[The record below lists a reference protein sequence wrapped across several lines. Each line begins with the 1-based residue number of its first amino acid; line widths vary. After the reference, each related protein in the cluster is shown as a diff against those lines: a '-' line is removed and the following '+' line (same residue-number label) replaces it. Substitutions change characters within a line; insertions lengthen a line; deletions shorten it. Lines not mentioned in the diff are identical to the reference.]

1 MELYSLCRCVDIHL
15 FGSVCIDYMR
25 IKFQLLYWLQDEEN
39 VVRFSKWNRDYS
51 VNYSMCDGF
60 AVVLAMG
67 TYSACFALHF
77 IYFSLYMDEV
87 TNHGHLLMITICNQK
102 KK

>member
-15 FGSVCIDYMR
+15 FGIVCIDYMR
-25 IKFQLLYWLQDEEN
+25 IKFQLFYWLQDEEN

-51 VNYSMCDGF
+51 VNYLMCDGF

-67 TYSACFALHF
+67 TDSACYALYLF
-77 IYFSLYMDEV
+77 LFSFGRSYESWSSGNDNYMQSNV
-87 TNHGHLLMITICNQK
+87 T
-102 KK
+102 